1 MMENNYNVKIDTN
14 YIASCQYPN
23 KIGMYPTFDILEE
36 FVAIQGFD
44 NIVPTA
50 QTSTIIGRLVDELGY
65 SYNNITMYYKEVF
78 GYRNCCL
85 PISVRYNNL
94 TKIYNRIRLMWIAH
108 DMVNATKF
116 DRLITTITQASEISP
131 LFNKHRKWEETEGK
145 DITGTITSRKT
156 GTETLAK
163 NDSQVHSGTDTTTL
177 GKTDN
182 TSDTTVNGVTS
193 FDQSAEFVNN
203 DNTTESINST
213 INSTEGTTYG
223 KTIANTGTDTTTHNT
238 TTSDSEIRSDDT
250 DRNGDEWISEM
261 SLAEA
266 QKRELA
272 LNTILDQYFASVAHD
287 ICLCT
292 LEEIW

>member
-1 MMENNYNVKIDTN
+1 MMESNYNVKIDTN

-36 FVAIQGFD
+36 FIAIQGFD
-44 NIVPTA
+44 NLVPST
-50 QTSTIIGRLVDELGY
+50 QTSTIMHRLVDELGY
-65 SYNNITMYYKEVF
+65 SYNNIMQYYKEVF

-94 TKIYNRIRLMWIAH
+94 TKIYNRIRLMWLAH

-116 DRLITTITQASEISP
+116 DRLITTITQANEISP
-131 LFNKHRKWEETEGK
+131 LFNTHRKWEETEGK
-145 DITGTITSRKT
+145 DITDTITSRKT

-163 NDSQVHSGTDTTTL
+163 NDSQALSGQDVTNL
-177 GKTDN
+177 NKTDN
-182 TSDTTVNGVTS
+182 TTDTTVNGATS
-193 FDQSAEFVNN
+193 FDQSTNFVNN
-203 DNTTESINST
+203 DNTTENINNT
-213 INSTEGTTYG
+213 ITSTEGTTYG
-223 KTIANTGTDTTTHNT
+223 KTITNTGTDTTTHNT

>member
-1 MMENNYNVKIDTN
+1 MENNYNVKIDTN

-36 FVAIQGFD
+36 FIAIQGLD
-44 NIVPTA
+44 NLVPTA
-50 QTSTIIGRLVDELGY
+50 QTSTIMGRLVDELGY
-65 SYNNITMYYKEVF
+65 SYNNIMQYYKEVF

-94 TKIYNRIRLMWIAH
+94 TKIYNRIRLMWLAH

-131 LFNKHRKWEETEGK
+131 LFNTHRKWEETEGK

-163 NDSQVHSGTDTTTL
+163 NDSQALSGQDVTNL
-177 GKTDN
+177 NKTDN

-193 FDQSAEFVNN
+193 FDQSTNFVNN
-203 DNTTESINST
+203 DNTTENINNT
-213 INSTEGTTYG
+213 ISSTEGTTYG
-223 KTIANTGTDTTTHNT
+223 KTITNTGTDTTTHNT
-238 TTSDSEIRSDDT
+238 TTSDSEVRSDDT

>member
-1 MMENNYNVKIDTN
+1 MENNYNVKIDTN

-44 NIVPTA
+44 NIVPTD
-50 QTSTIIGRLVDELGY
+50 QTSTIIHRLVDELGY
-65 SYNNITMYYKEVF
+65 SYNNIMQYYKEVF

-94 TKIYNRIRLMWIAH
+94 TKIYNRIRLMWLAH

-131 LFNKHRKWEETEGK
+131 LFNKHRKWQETEGK

-163 NDSQVHSGTDTTTL
+163 NDSQAQTGTDTTTL

-193 FDQSAEFVNN
+193 FDQSENFVNN
-203 DNTTESINST
+203 DNTTENINST

-223 KTIANTGTDTTTHNT
+223 KTITNTGTDTTTHNT

>member
-1 MMENNYNVKIDTN
+1 MESNYNVKIDTN
-14 YIASCQYPN
+14 YIESCQYPN
-23 KIGMYPTFDILEE
+23 KMGMYPTFDILEE

-44 NIVPTA
+44 NIVPTP
-50 QTSTIIGRLVDELGY
+50 QTSTIIGRLVNELGY
-65 SYNNITMYYKEVF
+65 SYSNIMQYYKEVF

-85 PISVRYNNL
+85 PISVRYSNL
-94 TKIYNRIRLMWIAH
+94 IKIYNRIRIMWLAH

-163 NDSQVHSGTDTTTL
+163 NDSQALSGQDVTNIN
-177 GKTDN
+177 KTDN
-182 TSDTTVNGVTS
+182 TTDTTVNGVTS
-193 FDQSAEFVNN
+193 FDQSTNFVNN
-203 DNTTESINST
+203 DNTTENINNT
-213 INSTEGTTYG
+213 ISSTEGTTYG
-223 KTIANTGTDTTTHNT
+223 KTISNTGTDTTTHNT